1 MAAGG
6 VHKICWSFKV
16 SVAGVGIF
24 SLNYVVLFA
33 QMQFSKSLE
42 MLDIWTNLNFE
53 DNNRAGVSISV
64 YLILSW
70 LMTAYNSTDYP
81 QIDWWL

>member
-1 MAAGG
+1 MAG
-6 VHKICWSFKV
+6 SFKV
-16 SVAGVGIF
+16 SAAGVGIF
-24 SLNYVVLFA
+24 SLNYLVLFA

-53 DNNRAGVSISV
+53 DNNRAEVSISV

>member
-1 MAAGG
+1 MAG
-6 VHKICWSFKV
+6 SLKV
-16 SVAGVGIF
+16 SAAGVGIF